1 MRSLTVAEL
10 AKQLPD
16 LIDAVSKGEEIIIT
30 QNNLSVARIVP
41 AKKNKPR
48 PKFGSARGLI
58 AMSEDFDEPL
68 EDFNEY
74 M

>member
-10 AKQLPD
+10 AQQLPD
-16 LIDAVSKGEEIIIT
+16 LIDAISEGEEIIIT
-30 QNNLSVARIVP
+30 QDNLSVARIVP
-41 AKKNKPR
+41 VKKSKPR
-48 PKFGSARGLI
+48 PRFGSAKGLI
-58 AMSEDFDEPL
+58 TISEDFDEPL